1 MYDLGILNGK
11 IYLDGNFLNAN
22 LYIKSG
28 KIYDISTNFHKCRK
42 ELDASGKVIL
52 PGFIDPHVH
61 FELNLGKY
69 TSVDDFESG
78 SISALFGGVT
88 TIIDFLDPISKVEEL
103 EPFFNKR
110 LNLAKKSL
118 VDFSFHTTLGTF
130 YGDLNNLIEKIK
142 NLGTNSIKVFTAYS
156 SSKRRTNDKT
166 LFHLFEISKEFKI
179 PILIHAE
186 NEDMITENVPIKIH
200 SKARPEISEISEI
213 IKIAELLYQTKGTAY
228 IVHTTCGTSVEE
240 IKNRFDEIFNKNIF
254 IESCPH
260 YFYFDDSIYDSKKGY
275 LFTMTPPLRSAKEKE
290 KLKNN
295 IDNIFSIGTDHC
307 SFNSKEKRKRK
318 TGNLPMGIGGIE
330 HSFVLMYSL
339 FNEKIID
346 KFTINPAKFFGL
358 YPQKG
363 TLLPGADADIV
374 IFNPDFKG
382 RIEETHTKADY
393 DLYINTPIKGKIEK
407 VFKNGVL
414 VIDKNKFVNKVKG
427 KFLRRL

>member
-1 MYDLGILNGK
+1 MFDLGIINGK
-11 IYLDGNFLNAN
+11 LYLDGQYINAN
-22 LYIKSG
+22 LFIKSG
-28 KIYDISTNFHKCRK
+28 KIVDISTTFQKSK
-42 ELDASGKVIL
+42 EEINAAGKVVL

-88 TIIDFLDPISKVEEL
+88 TIIDFLDPISNIEEL
-103 EPFFNKR
+103 ENAFKTR
-110 LNLAKKSL
+110 LSVAKKSL
-118 VDFSFHTTLGTF
+118 VDYSFHATLGNFEGNINT
-130 YGDLNNLIEKIK
+130 LISKIK
-142 NLGTNSIKVFTAYS
+142 ELGTTSIKIFTAYS
-156 SSKRRTNDKT
+156 SSNRRTNDKMMFE
-166 LFHLFEISKEFKI
+166 LFKISKNYNI

-186 NEDMITENVPIKIH
+186 NEDMIIENVPINFH

-213 IKIAELLYQTKGTAY
+213 IKIAEFLNQIKATAY
-228 IVHTTCGTSVEE
+228 IVHTTCGSSIEE
-240 IKNRFDEIFNKNIF
+240 VKNRFNDILNKNIF
-254 IESCPH
+254 FESCPH
-260 YFYFDDSIYDSKKGY
+260 YFYFDNSVYDSKKGY
-275 LFTMTPPLRSAKEKE
+275 LFTMTPPLRNKKEKE

-339 FNEKIID
+339 FGEKIID

-358 YPQKG
+358 YPKKG

-374 IFNPDFKG
+374 IFNPKYNG
-382 RIEETHTKADY
+382 KISMSHTKADY
-393 DLYINTPIKGKIEK
+393 DLYLGTQIRGKVEK
-407 VFKNGVL
+407 VIKNGV
-414 VIDKNKFVNKVKG
+414 VTIDQDKLVNKVKG
-427 KFLRRL
+427 NFIRR

>member
-1 MYDLGILNGK
+1 MFDLGILNGK
-11 IYLDGNFLNAN
+11 LYLDGNFVNAN

-28 KIYDISTNFHKCRK
+28 KIIDISTSFQKCK
-42 ELDASGKVIL
+42 EEIDATGKVVL

-103 EPFFNKR
+103 DIFFKKR
-110 LNLAKKSL
+110 LAAANKSL
-118 VDFSFHTTLGTF
+118 VDYSFHTTLGNF
-130 YGDLNNLIEKIK
+130 EGDLNILLSKIREY
-142 NLGTNSIKVFTAYS
+142 GINSIKIFTAYS
-156 SSKRRTNDKT
+156 SSNRRTNDRLMFE
-166 LFHLFEISKEFKI
+166 LFKKAKNHKI

-186 NEDMITENVPIKIH
+186 NEDMITENVPINLH

-213 IKIAELLYQTKGTAY
+213 IKIAEFLYQTNGTAY
-228 IVHTTCGTSVEE
+228 IVHTTCGSSIEE
-240 IKNRFDEIFNKNIF
+240 VKNRFNDILNKNIF
-254 IESCPH
+254 FESCPH
-260 YFYFDDSIYDSKKGY
+260 YFYFDDSVYDSKKGY
-275 LFTMTPPLRSAKEKE
+275 LFTMTPPLRSKKEKQ

-318 TGNLPMGIGGIE
+318 TGNIPMGIGGIE
-330 HSFVLMYSL
+330 HSFVLMYSI
-339 FNEKIID
+339 FHENIID
-346 KFTINPAKFFGL
+346 KFTINPARFFKL

-374 IFNPDFKG
+374 IFNPNYKG
-382 RIEETHTKADY
+382 KIEESHTRANY
-393 DLYINTPIKGKIEK
+393 DLYLGTHISGKIEK
-407 VFKNGVL
+407 VIKDGFL
-414 VIDKNKFVNKVKG
+414 VINQNQLVKKVKG
-427 KFLRRL
+427 KFLRR